1 MTTDRQTSIDAVREA
16 LIDAVR
22 NGETT
27 DPGGMTTTQDI
38 TDVVPESYWTVE
50 EELRALRREGA
61 VESKIFGG
69 QRVWVVPDNGRNQI
83 ATTPMPTTTREP
95 VTD

>member
-1 MTTDRQTSIDAVREA
+1 MDRQTSIEALREA

-27 DPGGMTTTQDI
+27 DPGGMTTTQDVA
-38 TDVVPESYWTVE
+38 DVVPESYWTVE
-50 EELRALRREGA
+50 EELRALKYEGA
-61 VESKIFGG
+61 LESKIFGN
-69 QRVWVVPDNGRNQI
+69 QRVWVVPDNERNQT